1 MEPTDVLLT
10 IAELAIA
17 FAGFSGIVATL
28 GRRDGGAIFPEDRVR
43 ISVLLG
49 ASLSTTAFALLP
61 FALWEIA
68 GSPERVWRIV
78 SALYVPYGLA
88 IMLVGE
94 RHARR
99 AVAEDRDV
107 LRRVSA
113 LPQQLSTYV
122 GFPLVI
128 GLQLVNVFAWGR
140 FTPFLAALLW
150 GLIGCAIGFA
160 GLVRALHR

>member
-1 MEPTDVLLT
+1 MEPTDVLAT
-10 IAELAIA
+10 IAELAVA
-17 FAGFSGIVATL
+17 FAGFSGIVAAL
-28 GRRDGGAIFPEDRVR
+28 GRRDEGVIFPEDRVR
-43 ISVLLG
+43 ISVLVG

-61 FALWEIA
+61 LALWDLA
-68 GSPERVWRIV
+68 GSPARVWSIT
-78 SALYVPYGLA
+78 SALYVPYGLV
-88 IMLVGE
+88 ILFVSE

-113 LPQQLSTYV
+113 LPQRFSTYV

-128 GLQLVNVFAWGR
+128 GLQLVNVFVWGL
-140 FTPFLAALLW
+140 FTPFLVALLW
-150 GLIGCAIGFA
+150 GLVGCAIGFA